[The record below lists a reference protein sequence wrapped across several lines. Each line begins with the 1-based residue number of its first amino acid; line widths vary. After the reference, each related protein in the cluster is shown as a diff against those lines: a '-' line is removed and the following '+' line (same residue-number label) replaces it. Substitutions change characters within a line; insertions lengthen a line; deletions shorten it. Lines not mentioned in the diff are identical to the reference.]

1 MIVIGSSPLSWLK
14 ESGCNITKYTEHHEA
29 VEMDLLAN
37 ELQMRSSRFRRI
49 KSAALIRFILIWGH
63 IYKGKRRID
72 SAIDASLFACKF
84 KYRDVLV
91 TWF

>member
-29 VEMDLLAN
+29 VEMNLLAN

-49 KSAALIRFILIWGH
+49 KSAALIKFILILEAPNPL
-63 IYKGKRRID
+63 KD
-72 SAIDASLFACKF
+72 PVNMESPLSLETLKPLDLW
-84 KYRDVLV
+84 YP
-91 TWF
+91 